1 MPEVQQPKKQSN
13 ANPLDQVGK
22 FAVKFTT
29 TRPNWSKCQIAWTIP
44 LKLVSYQLRMLEE
57 LGVLSPSTL
66 ARARDKVRA
75 SNSDLAK
82 D

>member
-13 ANPLDQVGK
+13 ANPLDQVGQ
-22 FAVKFTT
+22 FDVKIKTT
-29 TRPNWSKCQIAWTIP
+29 HPHWSRWTIP
-44 LKLVSYQLRMLEE
+44 LKLVSLQLRMLEE

-82 D
+82 N